1 MNDDKIKQQIK
12 ELDTDNL
19 IYSIKD
25 LKKINNKLYD
35 LYKFKINDIA
45 LLYYH
50 KEHQLIVDKNIHSDI
65 EYIKSV
71 LALLQFIYDNKD
83 KIKAIIK
90 ECIENE

>member
-1 MNDDKIKQQIK
+1 MNTEKIKQQIK
-12 ELDTDNL
+12 ELDTDTI
-19 IYSIKD
+19 IYSVKD
-25 LKKINNKLYD
+25 LKKINTTLYD
-35 LYKFKINDIA
+35 LYKFKINDVA

-50 KEHQLIVDKNIHSDI
+50 KEHQLIVDKKIYSDI